1 MTTFQILQLAQS
13 VVFAGALVAAVIATN
28 TFNTRLALIEDNQ
41 RSLEAAFLLEHGIQS
56 EQLSRVLGVLKSPY
70 LCATPPSLNIRTGS
84 HDVQINDS
92 NIIER

>member
-1 MTTFQILQLAQS
+1 MTIFQILQFAQS
-13 VVFAGALVAAVIATN
+13 VVFAGALVIAVIATN

-41 RSLEAAFLLEHGIQS
+41 RSLEAAFILKHDIQS

-70 LCATPPSLNIRTGS
+70 LCATPTSSNIRTGS

-92 NIIER
+92 NIQR

>member
-1 MTTFQILQLAQS
+1 MNIFQILQFAQS
-13 VVFAGALVAAVIATN
+13 VVFAGALAFAVIVTGN
-28 TFNTRLALIEDNQ
+28 FNERLTLIEDSQ
-41 RSLEAAFLLEHGIQS
+41 RSLEAAFILKLDIQS

-92 NIIER
+92 NIQR

>member
-13 VVFAGALVAAVIATN
+13 AVFAGALVIAVIATGN
-28 TFNTRLALIEDNQ
+28 FNERLALIEDNQ
-41 RSLEAAFLLEHGIQS
+41 RSLEAAFILKHDIQS

-92 NIIER
+92 NIQR

>member
-1 MTTFQILQLAQS
+1 MTHFQILQLAQS
-13 VVFAGALVAAVIATN
+13 AVFAVALVAIVFVTGN
-28 TFNTRLALIEDNQ
+28 FSERLALSEDNQ
-41 RSLEAAFLLEHGIQS
+41 RSLGAAFLLKHDIQS

-84 HDVQINDS
+84 HDIQLNDS

>member
-1 MTTFQILQLAQS
+1 MTHFQILQLAQS
-13 VVFAGALVAAVIATN
+13 AVFAVALVIAVIATGN
-28 TFNTRLALIEDNQ
+28 FNERLTLIEDNQ
-41 RSLEAAFLLEHGIQS
+41 RSLEAAFILKLDIQS

-84 HDVQINDS
+84 HDIQLNDS

>member
-1 MTTFQILQLAQS
+1 MTIFQILQFAQS
-13 VVFAGALVAAVIATN
+13 VVFAGALVFAVIATN

-41 RSLEAAFLLEHGIQS
+41 RSLEAAFILKHDIQS

-84 HDVQINDS
+84 HDIQLNDS
-92 NIIER
+92 NIQR

>member
-1 MTTFQILQLAQS
+1 MTIFQILQFAQS
-13 VVFAGALVAAVIATN
+13 VVFAGALVVAVIATN
-28 TFNTRLALIEDNQ
+28 NFNERLTLIGDNQ
-41 RSLEAAFLLEHGIQS
+41 RSLEAAFILKHDIQS

-84 HDVQINDS
+84 HDIQLNDS